1 MKEIIVTFSKQ
12 SGKNAQHAQLM
23 TDVLAAV
30 PTEVAEAQG
39 FAELRTAFA
48 AAVDDEVLCF
58 QPDKSY
64 MDTPEVEETDLT
76 RDLTF
81 MFYKHII

>member
-39 FAELRTAFA
+39 FAAQRTAFE
-48 AAVDDEVLCF
+48 AAVNDELVCF
-58 QPDKSY
+58 QADKG
-64 MDTPEVEETDLT
+64 
-76 RDLTF
+76 
-81 MFYKHII
+81 